1 MRVLWLTNDLPP
13 RSGGIERFVGALLER
28 CWPETTLVL
37 GPEHPEGEGHDRD
50 QPYAV
55 RRIAGRVLPTPSTL
69 RAVRSA
75 AERHRPD
82 VIVLGAGW
90 PLGEL
95 IPALHRDPGC
105 PVVALTHGHEAGMA
119 SVGLGPLVRHAL
131 RDADAVTTISDHT
144 EQALAGY
151 LPAGRTHRLHPGVD
165 ADRFTPDVDGT
176 AFRSAWGIPED
187 APLVGC
193 VSRLVRRKGQDVL
206 LDAWPVIRRRHPTA
220 WLVLVGAGPEEDR
233 LRDRAR
239 QLGPGAQVVMTGELD
254 GDGLPGAYG
263 ALDVFAMPCRTR
275 WFGTDVE
282 GLGIVYL
289 EAQACGVPPVA
300 GRSGG
305 APEAVRDGETG
316 IVVDGRDP
324 VAVADAVAHVL
335 DDPVRR
341 RGMGLAGRVWVE
353 RRWSWET
360 VADRF
365 RGVLQDVCDGPVS
378 VADRG

>member
-13 RSGGIERFVGALLER
+13 RSGGIERFIGSLLER

-37 GPEHPEGEGHDRD
+37 GPHDPRAVPHD
-50 QPYAV
+50 ARQPYTV
-55 RRIAGRVLPTPSTL
+55 RRIADRVLPTPSTL
-69 RAVRSA
+69 RAVRDA
-75 AERHRPD
+75 AADHDPE
-82 VIVLGAGW
+82 VIVMGASW

-95 IPALHRDPGC
+95 APALHREPAL

-119 SVGLGPLVRHAL
+119 SIGLGWLVRHAL
-131 RDADAVTTISDHT
+131 RDLDAVTTISDHT
-144 EQALAGY
+144 ERTLSRQ
-151 LPAGRTHRLHPGVD
+151 LPAGRVHRLPPGVD
-165 ADRFTPDVDGT
+165 VDTFTPDLDG
-176 AFRSAWGIPED
+176 AVFRTRWSIPSD

-193 VSRLVRRKGQDVL
+193 VSRLVPRKGQDVL
-206 LDAWPVIRRRHPTA
+206 LDAWPVVRREHPDA
-220 WLVLVGAGPEEDR
+220 WLTLVGTGPGERR

-239 QLGPGAQVVMTGELD
+239 QLGPGAQVVLTGEVD
-254 GDGLPGAYG
+254 GEVLPAVYG

-289 EAQACGVPPVA
+289 EAQACGVPVVA

-316 IVVDGRDP
+316 LVVDGRDP
-324 VAVADAVAHVL
+324 VAVADAVSELL

-353 RRWSWET
+353 RRWAWDA
-360 VADRF
+360 VAERF
-365 RGVLQDVCDGPVS
+365 RGLLEEVAGPVS
-378 VADRG
+378 PAGRG